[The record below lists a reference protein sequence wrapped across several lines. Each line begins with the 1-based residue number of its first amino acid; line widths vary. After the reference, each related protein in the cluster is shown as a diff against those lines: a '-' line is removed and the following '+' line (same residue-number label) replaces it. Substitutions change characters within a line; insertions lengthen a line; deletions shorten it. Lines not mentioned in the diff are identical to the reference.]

1 MTKSITLKPRMSEKA
16 YAMSQSGVYVFN
28 VDKDANKHEIAD
40 TVAKTYDVTVENV
53 RIIVVKGKQK
63 RVYRNR
69 KFEVGR
75 RATVKKAYVTLKA
88 GDQIPIF
95 AAVEEA
101 EQEAEV
107 QTEKVEKAIDKKAKK
122 TAKKEKKEK

>member
-1 MTKSITLKPRMSEKA
+1 MSKTITLKPRMSEKA
-16 YAMSQSGVYVFN
+16 YATSQTGVYVFN
-28 VDKDANKHEIAD
+28 VDKDANKHDIAAA
-40 TVAKTYDVTVENV
+40 VEATYDVTVEAV
-53 RIIVVKGKQK
+53 RVVVAKGKTK
-63 RVYRNR
+63 RLYRNR

-101 EQEAEV
+101 EAE
-107 QTEKVEKAIDKKAKK
+107 VEKAEKKAEKK
-122 TAKKEKKEK
+122 KPAKKEKKESK